1 MLYCSYLFLHYPD
14 FHTPTFDFFVLCNSE
29 IKIVLTYFL
38 QLPNIFVNCLI
49 MIFISLTIIGLNDLQ
64 SICVRKWKNKT
75 LQEQLIHVSSTVNM
89 PFISHLHVY
98 ISTLRLRQ
106 NDDGIVSVVFAKTN
120 RNSLTYL
127 VYRWDDGSLLMYCY
141 TFL

>member
-1 MLYCSYLFLHYPD
+1 MLYCSYLFSHYPD
-14 FHTPTFDFFVLCNSE
+14 FHTPTFHFLLMQFRNQNSFEVYIIFVVQRSN
-29 IKIVLTYFL
+29 V
-38 QLPNIFVNCLI
+38 FVNCLI
-49 MIFISLTIIGLNDLQ
+49 MIHISLTIIGLNDLK
-64 SICVRKWKNKT
+64 SICVRTWKNKT

-127 VYRWDDGSLLMYCY
+127 VYR
-141 TFL
+141 